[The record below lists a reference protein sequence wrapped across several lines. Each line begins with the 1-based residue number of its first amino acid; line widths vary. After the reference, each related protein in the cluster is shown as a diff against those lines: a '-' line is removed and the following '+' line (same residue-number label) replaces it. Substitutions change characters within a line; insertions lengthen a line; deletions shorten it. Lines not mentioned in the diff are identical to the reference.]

1 MLSPTKSLFY
11 DTLFSAGKW
20 AHRNRNGLFRGAVIF
35 MAFLAVTRLA
45 YQLWRLLMDTGSN
58 GALDLRMFSDWTALW
73 FGNEPLVVYNLLPAT
88 YPLLWPLTGW
98 LSFEAARWLWLLFY
112 LASFFWLYGIIKSA
126 AGLRGKREI
135 IFAALFLIAMYPT
148 SIIIGNGQ
156 LALFIVPAVL
166 TAILLGQGR
175 PGVGRETA
183 MTLLL
188 LFSTI
193 KLPVSAPFFLVALI
207 SERAWRPVALAV
219 LGYVLLTLLAVHFRS
234 EGLLTNLGLWI
245 RDASRLAAE
254 GGFGNVHRWLGAA
267 GFSDFILP
275 ASLALL
281 AALALWLHTNRK
293 TDIWIVLGVT
303 AIVARLWTYHRLYD
317 DLLII
322 IPVVALFRIFR
333 SGGLSPHERAVAG
346 ALLFISWLAL
356 LSPGFF
362 LQLGPPVGTIF
373 RTGAVAV
380 WLALLAFLTYYVH
393 TSRKENQP

>member
-267 GFSDFILP
+267 GVSDFILP